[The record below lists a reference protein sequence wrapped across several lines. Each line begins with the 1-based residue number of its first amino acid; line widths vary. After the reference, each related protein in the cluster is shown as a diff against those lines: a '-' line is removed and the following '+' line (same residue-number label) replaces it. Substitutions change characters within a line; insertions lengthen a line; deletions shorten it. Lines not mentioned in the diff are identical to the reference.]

1 MTSVDTIFVR
11 DLRVEAVVGIWR
23 WERSM
28 PQTISI
34 DLDMATDVS
43 SAAAQDSI
51 EAALDYRSVSKRV
64 SEFVSDSSYQLI
76 ETMAEEIA
84 RLVREE
90 FEVLWVRVSVHK
102 PLAVRGSRDVGVTI
116 ERGQR

>member
-1 MTSVDTIFVR
+1 MDTIFIR
-11 DLRVEAVVGIWR
+11 DLRVETVVGIWR

-28 PQTISI
+28 SQTVSI

-43 SAAAQDSI
+43 VGAAQDSI
-51 EAALDYRSVSKRV
+51 EAALDYRAVSKRV
-64 SEFVSDSSYQLI
+64 SEFVSVSSYQLI

-90 FEVLWVRVSVHK
+90 FEVRWVRVSVHK
-102 PLAVRGSRDVGVTI
+102 PYAVSGSRDVGVII
-116 ERGQR
+116 ERGKR